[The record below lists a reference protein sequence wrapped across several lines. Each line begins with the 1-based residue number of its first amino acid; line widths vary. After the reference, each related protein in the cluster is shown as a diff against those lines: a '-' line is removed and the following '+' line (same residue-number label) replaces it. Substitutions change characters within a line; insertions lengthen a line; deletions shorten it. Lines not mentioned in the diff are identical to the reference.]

1 MSLHRDCTFGTSNN
15 LCKLG
20 KTKFRSER
28 IEAESSHFKRTCS
41 SVWTCPHLHNRCSRG
56 VRVHLPVSTAKLW
69 DEVLIPHVLQSIIR
83 FVLRHSTT
91 VAQEKLHFNG
101 RTSLSLDNQTFHACC
116 YVRTKWH
123 V

>member
-28 IEAESSHFKRTCS
+28 IEAESSHFKRICS

-69 DEVLIPHVLQSIIR
+69 DEVLKRV
-83 FVLRHSTT
+83 VT
-91 VAQEKLHFNG
+91 VRWDYPL
-101 RTSLSLDNQTFHACC
+101 L
-116 YVRTKWH
+116 
-123 V
+123 